1 MILPIVFLLVIL
13 ALSSLEFLYFLVS
26 SKRFSFRII
35 DIPVILFTPYAYLLA
50 IDMDVNDCCSES
62 ATFSPE
68 HKLSVI
74 VLIVLNQ
81 LAVIVSVL
89 KPKTLSPLIEVLI
102 NCILLLGLGFNV
114 VLIFHVESLYF
125 WVGILQIM
133 IVIFFQ
139 LYGNHMRF
147 IEDHKTSVH
156 EYKGLQLMLYKILL
170 ADPFVKFPILLVLCL
185 PVFVVLTMVLM
196 LFGQKPDSIV
206 RAFTDTYKHG
216 LSELDYMCNDV
227 QCETGHYLCT
237 IAANGH
243 ADVVKPLRTG
253 IRQGKTIVCNRQL
266 LVSNAFEELIEE
278 KFPKLHKWIRSQY
291 NKVGKQ
297 LHQHYHVFN
306 KQWVSDV
313 VYILMKPLEWL
324 FVLTLY
330 TFDKKP
336 ENRIALQ
343 YTQLEQRNA
352 IKKQL

>member
-1 MILPIVFLLVIL
+1 MVIPLILMLVVL
-13 ALSSLEFLYFLVS
+13 ALGSIEFLYFLVT
-26 SKRFSFRII
+26 SKRFSFRFI
-35 DIPVILFTPYAYLLA
+35 DIPIILITPYLYLMAVDL
-50 IDMDVNDCCSES
+50 DYNDCCSES

-68 HKLSVI
+68 HKTSII
-74 VLIVLNQ
+74 VLIAFNQ

-89 KPKTLSPLIEVLI
+89 KEKTLSPIIEVII

-114 VLIFHVESLYF
+114 VLIFHIESIYF

-139 LYGNHMRF
+139 LYSNHLRF
-147 IEDHKTSVH
+147 VKDYSESIK
-156 EYKGLQLMLYKILL
+156 EYSGINLLLRKLMM
-170 ADPFVKFPILLVLCL
+170 ANPFIKFPILLVICL
-185 PVFVVLTMVLM
+185 PVFTLITMVLM

-227 QCETGHYLCT
+227 VCETGHYLCT

-278 KFPKLHKWIRSQY
+278 KLPTLHKWIRRQY

-306 KQWVSDV
+306 KQWISDM
-313 VYILMKPLEWL
+313 VYVLMKPLEWL

-343 YTQLEQRNA
+343 YTQIEQR
-352 IKKQL
+352 IKIKNQI